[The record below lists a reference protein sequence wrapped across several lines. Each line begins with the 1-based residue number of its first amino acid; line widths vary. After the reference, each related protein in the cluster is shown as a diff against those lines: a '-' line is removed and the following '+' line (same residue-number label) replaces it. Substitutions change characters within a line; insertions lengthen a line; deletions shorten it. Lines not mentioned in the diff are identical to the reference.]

1 MKWSASNNGFY
12 SALNSLIPDD
22 AIDISDELYHS
33 LLDGNMAGMIIVT
46 GESGLPELQQRPAP
60 SVDELRAMAEQQKL
74 SLRSKAD
81 SEIAWR
87 QDAVD
92 AAIATDEETAALAEW
107 KKYRV
112 LLMRVDIST
121 APDIDWPT
129 QPEQAS

>member
-46 GESGLPELQQRPAP
+46 GENGLPELQQRPAP

-81 SEIAWR
+81 SEIGWR

-92 AAIATDEETAALAEW
+92 AGIATDEETAALAEW

-112 LLMRVDIST
+112 LLMRVDTSIT
-121 APDIDWPT
+121 PDINWPV
-129 QPEQAS
+129 QPQ

>member
-112 LLMRVDIST
+112 LLMRVDTST
-121 APDIDWPT
+121 APDIGWPT